1 MNNDDCVYDYSP
13 HVGLTSLLHQRTI
26 HTYICVFQK
35 RWQNPVHFFPSV
47 TINILEP
54 TYDPWWLAHRHH
66 HKMMPTPSK
75 SRKYIISLGERAP
88 VSRVLS
94 APVSGSLSPII
105 QSATIHWHLPKG
117 EMSQLWDLIVQHSGE
132 THHTNSVMHWNLKYN
147 HDKIRGTYCGRWHL
161 LSTKGM
167 DHPPERT

>member
-1 MNNDDCVYDYSP
+1 
-13 HVGLTSLLHQRTI
+13 
-26 HTYICVFQK
+26 
-35 RWQNPVHFFPSV
+35 
-47 TINILEP
+47 
-54 TYDPWWLAHRHH
+54 
-66 HKMMPTPSK
+66 MMHTPSK

-147 HDKIRGTYCGRWHL
+147 HDKIRGTYCEHYHL
-161 LSTKGM
+161 LTTQVPNLPPLHTYHHSTPPQ
-167 DHPPERT
+167 HPIT